1 MYRGGRGGRGRGGG
15 ATGGGAGTG
24 TDAGAGV
31 GAGAGT
37 GAGAPAR
44 RRIPRHR
51 RGPHNPARTNPAL
64 ARGWNPMDKHQQ
76 EEWLLRSRDWPDMR
90 ANNYVGQKVLGAGAH
105 GIVGLWQYKGNSAAL
120 PKYLVVKQVV
130 DMVANSAEPLRVE
143 SKLLR
148 DIMTTG
154 TDHIIK
160 LYKSNHT
167 AGGSGT
173 SNSRDPLPFGA
184 AGQYDPT
191 RLVNRIY
198 VEYCRNGDLES
209 ELKRIADKTQDIP
222 EEYIW
227 RVLHCLASALVVIEH
242 GNEDLDNN
250 RASWNTP
257 IVHFDIKPQN
267 SKLELP
273 ITAITPTRKLAVAN
287 NMSLLVLVGDHNG
300 AHPTLPIFK
309 VSTHGSLIGRRR

>member
-15 ATGGGAGTG
+15 ARGGGGGGAG
-24 TDAGAGV
+24 AGAT
-31 GAGAGT
+31 T
-37 GAGAPAR
+37 GRQAPR
-44 RRIPRHR
+44 RR

-64 ARGWNPMDKHQQ
+64 ARGRNPMDRHQQ
-76 EEWLLRSRDWPDMR
+76 QEWLLRSRNWPDMR
-90 ANNYVGQKVLGAGAH
+90 ANNYVGKKVLGAGAH

-120 PKYLVVKQVV
+120 PKHLVVKQVV
-130 DMVANSAEPLRVE
+130 DMVTNSAEQLRVE

-148 DIMTTG
+148 DIMATG

-167 AGGSGT
+167 AGGTGT

-184 AGQYDPT
+184 AGQYDPA

-209 ELKRIADKTQDIP
+209 ELRRIADKNQDIP

-227 RVLHCLASALVVIEH
+227 RILHCLASALAILEH
-242 GNEDLDNN
+242 GSEKLNK
-250 RASWNTP
+250 ASWNTP
-257 IVHFDIKPQN
+257 IGHFDIKPQN
-267 SKLELP
+267 SRLELL
-273 ITAITPTRKLAVAN
+273 PTRELAVAN
-287 NMSLLVLVGDHNG
+287 NISHLVLVGDHDG
-300 AHPTLPIFK
+300 THPTLPIFK
-309 VSTHGSLIGRRR
+309 VSTHESLIGRRR